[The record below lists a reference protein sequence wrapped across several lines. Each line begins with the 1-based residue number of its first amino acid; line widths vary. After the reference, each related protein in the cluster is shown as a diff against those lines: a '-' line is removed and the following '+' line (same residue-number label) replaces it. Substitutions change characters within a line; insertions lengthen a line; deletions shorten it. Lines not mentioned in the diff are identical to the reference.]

1 MSRDILALVQAGGQ
15 GGRMDVLT
23 RERAKP
29 ALPFGG
35 VHRLVDFPL
44 SAFVHAEV
52 RDVWISV
59 EYQVASID
67 QYLSGGRPWDLDSSR
82 GGFRRMV
89 PQTGSGPA
97 TEDAFAHG
105 NGDLLLRLARDIEA
119 HGATTLVVSS
129 SDHVFSADLDPVIA
143 EHRASGL
150 AATVLTAEVPDEE
163 ASANVTVMTQG
174 GLVTALEEKP
184 EQPRTGTVLT
194 ELFVY
199 EVRPLLAA
207 LRELRAE
214 LSAGAEGDDSGIGD
228 FADHLLPR
236 LVEQQQVRAVALA
249 GYWRDLGRPSAYL
262 QGHRDLLAGK
272 IDVFSAPGRPVIS
285 KWQDRTAAM
294 VRRGA
299 VVEDSVVSPGCDVA
313 GEVVRSVLGPG
324 VVVEA
329 GARVTDCVPVDYVVV
344 RRGAFLTTSL
354 VDERCVVG
362 EDARVGPSPED
373 QHGHAWSRTPDDA
386 DVTMLGVE
394 STVGRGVVLPTGS
407 RLEPGTTA

>member
-1 MSRDILALVQAGGQ
+1 MSGSVLALVQAGGQ

-44 SAFVHAEV
+44 STFVHAEV

-67 QYLSGGRPWDLDSSR
+67 EYLSGGRPWDLDSSR

-89 PQTGSGPA
+89 PQTGSGTA
-97 TEDAFAHG
+97 TEDKFAHG

-119 HGATTLVVSS
+119 HGASTLVVSS
-129 SDHVFSADLDPVIA
+129 SDHVFSAELDSVIT

-150 AATVLTAEVPDEE
+150 VATVLTAEVSSEE
-163 ASANVTVMTQG
+163 ASANVTVMTRD
-174 GLVTALEEKP
+174 GLVTELEEKP
-184 EQPRTGTVLT
+184 DEPRTGRVLT

-199 EVRPLLAA
+199 EVKPLLAT

-214 LSAGAEGDDSGIGD
+214 LSADAEGDDSGIGD
-228 FADHLLPR
+228 FGDHLLPR
-236 LVEQQQVRAVALA
+236 FVEQQQVRAVPLA

-262 QGHRDLLAGK
+262 QGHRDLLAGEV
-272 IDVFSAPGRPVIS
+272 DALTAPGRPVIS
-285 KWQDRTAAM
+285 KWQDRTAARL
-294 VRRGA
+294 RRGA
-299 VVEDSVVSPGCDVA
+299 VVEDSLVSPGCDVA

-329 GARVTDCVPVDYVVV
+329 GARVEDCVLFEDVVV
-344 RRGAFLTTSL
+344 RRGATLTTSL
-354 VDERCVVG
+354 VDERCVIG
-362 EDARVGPSPED
+362 ADATVGPAAGAADGDGAPED
-373 QHGHAWSRTPDDA
+373 GSI
-386 DVTMLGVE
+386 TMLGLE
-394 STVGRGVVLPTGS
+394 STVGRSVVLPAGS

>member
-1 MSRDILALVQAGGQ
+1 
-15 GGRMDVLT
+15 MDVLT

-67 QYLSGGRPWDLDSSR
+67 EYLSGGRPWDLDSSR

-97 TEDAFAHG
+97 TEDTFAHG
-105 NGDLLLRLARDIEA
+105 NGDLLLRLARDIES
-119 HGATTLVVSS
+119 HGARTLVVSS

-143 EHRASGL
+143 EHQASGVV
-150 AATVLTAEVPDEE
+150 ATVLTAEVSPRE
-163 ASANVTVMTQG
+163 ASANVTVLTED
-174 GLVTALEEKP
+174 GLVTELEEKP
-184 EQPRTGTVLT
+184 DEPRTGTVLT

-199 EVRPLLAA
+199 EVQPLLAA

-214 LSAGAEGDDSGIGD
+214 LSADADGDDSGIGD
-228 FADHLLPR
+228 FAKHLLPR
-236 LVEQQQVRAVALA
+236 LVEEKQVRAVPLA

-262 QGHRDLLAGK
+262 QGHRDLLAGE
-272 IDVFSAPGRPVIS
+272 IDALAAPGRPVIS
-285 KWQDRTAAM
+285 KWQDRTAAR

-299 VVEDSVVSPGCDVA
+299 VIEDSIVSPGCDIA

-324 VVVEA
+324 VVVEP
-329 GARVTDCVPVDYVVV
+329 GARVEDCVLFDDVAV
-344 RRGAFLTTSL
+344 RRGATVTTSL
-354 VDERCVVG
+354 VDERCLIG
-362 EDARVGPSPED
+362 EDARVGGAPRSRDGAPED
-373 QHGHAWSRTPDDA
+373 DE
-386 DVTMLGVE
+386 VTMLGLE
-394 STVGRGVVLPTGS
+394 STVGRGVVLPAGS
-407 RLEPGTTA
+407 RLEPGTSA

>member
-1 MSRDILALVQAGGQ
+1 VGRDVLALVQAGGQ

-29 ALPFGG
+29 ALPFAG

-44 SAFVHAEV
+44 STFVHAEV

-67 QYLSGGRPWDLDSSR
+67 EYLSGGRPWDLDSSR

-97 TEDAFAHG
+97 TEDKFAHG
-105 NGDLLLRLARDIEA
+105 NGDLLLRLARDLEA
-119 HGATTLVVSS
+119 HGASTLVVSS
-129 SDHVFSADLDPVIA
+129 SDHVFAAELDSVIA
-143 EHRASGL
+143 DHRASGL
-150 AATVLTAEVPDEE
+150 AATVLTAEVPPRE
-163 ASANVTVMTQG
+163 ASANVTVMTRD
-174 GLVTALEEKP
+174 GLVTELDEKP

-199 EVRPLLAA
+199 ELQPLLSS
-207 LRELRAE
+207 LRELRGE
-214 LSAGAEGDDSGIGD
+214 LSQDAEGDDSGIGD

-236 LVEQQQVRAVALA
+236 LVEREQVRAVPLT
-249 GYWRDLGRPSAYL
+249 GYWRDLGRPSSYL
-262 QGHRDLLAGK
+262 QGHRDLLAGEVDAL
-272 IDVFSAPGRPVIS
+272 DVPGRPVIS
-285 KWQDRTAAM
+285 KWQDRTSARL
-294 VRRGA
+294 RRGA
-299 VVEDSVVSPGCDVA
+299 VVEDSLVSPGCDVA

-329 GARVTDCVPVDYVVV
+329 GARVEDCVLFEDVVV
-344 RRGAFLTTSL
+344 RRGARLATTL
-354 VDERCVVG
+354 VDERCLIG
-362 EDARVGPSPED
+362 PDASIGSLVDGIPED
-373 QHGHAWSRTPDDA
+373 DEI
-386 DVTMLGVE
+386 TMLGLD
-394 STVGRGVVLPTGS
+394 SSVGASVVLPAGS

>member
-1 MSRDILALVQAGGQ
+1 
-15 GGRMDVLT
+15 MDVLT

-52 RDVWISV
+52 RDVWVSV

-97 TEDAFAHG
+97 TEDKFAHG

-119 HGATTLVVSS
+119 HGASTLVVSS

-143 EHRASGL
+143 EHRESGGV
-150 AATVLTAEVPDEE
+150 ATVMTADVSRRE
-163 ASANVTVMTQG
+163 ASANVTVLSED

-184 EQPRTGTVLT
+184 AEPRTGTVLT

-199 EVRPLLAA
+199 EVQPLLAA

-214 LSAGAEGDDSGIGD
+214 LSGEADGDDSGIGD

-236 LVEQQQVRAVALA
+236 LVERQQVRAVPLA

-262 QGHRDLLAGK
+262 QGHRDLLAGR
-272 IDVFSAPGRPVIS
+272 IDTLSVAERPLIS
-285 KWQDRTAAM
+285 NWQDRTAAR

-299 VVEDSVVSPGCDVA
+299 VVEDSLLSPGCDVA
-313 GEVVRSVLGPG
+313 GEVVRSVVGPG

-329 GARVTDCVPVDYVVV
+329 GARVEDCVLFADVVV
-344 RRGAFLTTSL
+344 RSGATVVTSL
-354 VDERCVVG
+354 VDERCVIG
-362 EDARVGPSPED
+362 EDATIEGSGD
-373 QHGHAWSRTPDDA
+373 QSEEPDDA
-386 DVTMLGVE
+386 DITMLGLE
-394 STVGRGVVLPTGS
+394 CHVGRAVTLEAGS